1 MITITT
7 LIMVISAFAA
17 GAYIGSDAW
26 PPVEE
31 RIEHFLRRS
40 FGWRARP
47 HRLAL
52 FVGSLMFICVVPFMG
67 GQPEAAGI
75 PHSVYLAWLFSVAL
89 LALGITAWLRQLRR
103 NSN

>member
-7 LIMVISAFAA
+7 LIMLVSAFAA
-17 GAYIGSDAW
+17 GAYIGSNAW

-31 RIEHFLRRS
+31 RIEGFLRS
-40 FGWRARP
+40 SLGWWARP

-52 FVGSLMFICVVPFMG
+52 FVGSLMFIYVVPFTG

-75 PHSVYLAWLFSVAL
+75 PHSVYLAWLASVVL
-89 LALGITAWLRQLRR
+89 LALGITAWLRQVRR